1 MDVSDRKFICLIGI
15 FMNDQLKYIT
25 DDLNF
30 FCEKLNLGL
39 IMYMFLFHVFV
50 LPFSFIHLIIKL
62 Q

>member
-1 MDVSDRKFICLIGI
+1 
-15 FMNDQLKYIT
+15 MNDQLKYIT